1 MAMTSRTLLIAL
13 ASVTLLPACATKG
26 ALRRGMDEQ
35 RQALAAERQERVAA
49 DDALRA
55 DINTL
60 RTELRNEIQTMRTEL
75 SAQITALE
83 EGMQFAFPVNFAFDD
98 SNVQQQD
105 MASLDRFVAV
115 AQKYYPGAVITV
127 EGFADPA
134 GSAAYNR
141 QLSEARAEN
150 VKAYLVS
157 RGMNADLVK
166 SVGYGENRLV
176 SPGAWGDQPGA
187 EHNRRVV
194 FVIETKGTPMGNVA
208 VAPAA
213 N

>member
-1 MAMTSRTLLIAL
+1 MAMNSRILLVAL

-26 ALRRGMDEQ
+26 ALRRATEEQ
-35 RQALAAERQERVAA
+35 RQALAAERQERVAG
-49 DDALRA
+49 DDAIRA
-55 DINTL
+55 DITALRNEL
-60 RTELRNEIQTMRTEL
+60 RTEMQTMRTEFQ
-75 SAQITALE
+75 AQITQLE
-83 EGMQFAFPVNFAFDD
+83 EGIAFAFPVNFAFDD
-98 SNVQQQD
+98 ANVRQED
-105 MASLDRFVAV
+105 MAALDRFVAV
-115 AQKYYPGAVITV
+115 AQKYYPNSAVTV

-157 RGMNADLVK
+157 KGMNAGLVN

-176 SPGAWGDQPGA
+176 SPGAWGEQPGA
-187 EHNRRVV
+187 EFNRRVV
-194 FVIETKGTPMGNVA
+194 FVIETKGSPMSSVA
-208 VAPAA
+208 VVPSG